1 MAFRVLNVQREHTQ
15 ALQDGIERYKI
26 SIQPFCLP
34 LRESEKRAGVMGITR
49 PSNLSAG
56 EAPSLLE
63 SSWTTTF
70 LESAYHCSFHQF
82 SANQKSLCPSFSME
96 RVHATPSSSRQAAPA
111 RLLPKHLLSVV
122 ERAARSPSK
131 EAGVL

>member
-1 MAFRVLNVQREHTQ
+1 
-15 ALQDGIERYKI
+15 
-26 SIQPFCLP
+26 
-34 LRESEKRAGVMGITR
+34 MGITR

-70 LESAYHCSFHQF
+70 LEGAYHCSFHQF
-82 SANQKSLCPSFSME
+82 SANQKELVVVVLYGTCSCNALP
-96 RVHATPSSSRQAAPA
+96 SRQAAPA
-111 RLLPKHLLSVV
+111 RLLPKRLLSVV
-122 ERAARSPSK
+122 EKAARSPSE